1 MDETYE
7 LLNLL
12 LDACVRDGA
21 IPILGGDFNV
31 CVESP
36 CQFDETEH
44 VGRCGAGQRNARGDM
59 LATWVV
65 QHGFQIMNRMDGQ
78 ELAEEN
84 WTCIRTMDGAHVQ
97 IDFILTDMRLHHVS
111 SWNDFAI
118 GIGLDHRCVHCIFE
132 IPGAKPKQRKRKR
145 TLKRWR
151 PFLDEEQQPSD
162 FQICL
167 LDFVCNKPEITFADL
182 EHVLFMA
189 GFHYGACS
197 ANLDKFKPSLR
208 LTSLSATES
217 RHTNS

>member
-65 QHGFQIMNRMDGQ
+65 QYGFQIMKRMGGP
-78 ELAEEN
+78 
-84 WTCIRTMDGAHVQ
+84 T
-97 IDFILTDMRLHHVS
+97 
-111 SWNDFAI
+111 
-118 GIGLDHRCVHCIFE
+118 
-132 IPGAKPKQRKRKR
+132 
-145 TLKRWR
+145 
-151 PFLDEEQQPSD
+151 
-162 FQICL
+162 
-167 LDFVCNKPEITFADL
+167 
-182 EHVLFMA
+182 
-189 GFHYGACS
+189 
-197 ANLDKFKPSLR
+197 
-208 LTSLSATES
+208 
-217 RHTNS
+217 